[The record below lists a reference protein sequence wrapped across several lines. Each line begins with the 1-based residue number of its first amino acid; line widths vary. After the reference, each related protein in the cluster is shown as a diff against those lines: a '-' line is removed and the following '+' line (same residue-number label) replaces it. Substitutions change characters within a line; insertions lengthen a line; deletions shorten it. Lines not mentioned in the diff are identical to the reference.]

1 MLECWP
7 ALEKLPNPSNDPC
20 PMPKPRKSQKLL
32 ARRHQLLEMFTAEK
46 NRLATAVQQVR
57 PQLQEHIEGLQR
69 QLERLNQDLGTLIR
83 SSLVWR
89 AKEQLLRSVPG
100 VGPVLCST
108 LLGHQLPEL
117 GSFGPLTDCGPG
129 GVAPS
134 TETAAL
140 RGAGALCGEDAV
152 RCGPPSTWGHW

>member
-1 MLECWP
+1 M
-7 ALEKLPNPSNDPC
+7 
-20 PMPKPRKSQKLL
+20 
-32 ARRHQLLEMFTAEK
+32 
-46 NRLATAVQQVR
+46 R
-57 PQLQEHIEGLQR
+57 PQLQEHIEWLQR

-117 GSFGPLTDCGPG
+117 GSLDRGQIAALAA
-129 GVAPS
+129 VAPS
-134 TETAAL
+134 SETAAL
-140 RGAGALCGEDAV
+140 FGVGALCGVDAA
-152 RCGPPSTWGHW
+152 RYGPPSTWGHW